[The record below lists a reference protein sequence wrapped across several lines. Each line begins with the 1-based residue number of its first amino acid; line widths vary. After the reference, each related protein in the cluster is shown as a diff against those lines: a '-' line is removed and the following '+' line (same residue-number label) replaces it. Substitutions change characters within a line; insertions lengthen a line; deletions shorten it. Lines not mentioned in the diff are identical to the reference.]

1 MKRCVS
7 LTGIKYMLKTD
18 STQEII
24 QFDVLC
30 IKKQWLQIK
39 NLFKVSIN
47 FIKNNYVRIS
57 NKSDIF

>member
-1 MKRCVS
+1 
-7 LTGIKYMLKTD
+7 MLKTD

>member
-1 MKRCVS
+1 MIRCVS